1 MKNTIR
7 KITALTLAVLTLGA
21 TVSCGRDKPEEINDS
36 QESSSEDEV
45 GGKTKI
51 TIGMPVANEHIISQ
65 IVKFNNANELYEVGI
80 IDYSKRV
87 EEDDADNTKAM
98 QAMKMD
104 MISDNSPDIIG
115 GLHPT
120 FMAEFLQ
127 QDAFTDMYELMDTY
141 DGVKREDFL
150 PNVLEGLEV
159 NGAIPAITNSF
170 TIRTAVAKTK
180 FVGEDAENWTP
191 EQAIEAYQ
199 KYSGQMQY
207 IGMNDSE
214 NALSDYMLLKASR
227 NCVDAASYTC
237 NFMNTEFTSLLDF
250 LHENPSQGSYPVD
263 YTTMTPSEF
272 DAYFAERDMQM
283 YNDKSL
289 IYCTYISDFDQ
300 AVGNDLYARFGGE
313 DITFVGY
320 PSEDGNGAVTEVS
333 SWMFGISKKSENKEA
348 AWSFIN
354 YLFEDE
360 VQRDFYGTSTGIP
373 VIKKYLDEQKNNKDT
388 EDHRSIYY
396 PLIVPGNHD
405 MSMNIT
411 EEAVQK
417 YYDYILSV
425 KFEPYR
431 DYRVE
436 LIIAEEC
443 AAALAGEKTA
453 EEVAEILQGRVE
465 IYLSERS

>member
-1 MKNTIR
+1 MKNAIR
-7 KITALTLAVLTLGA
+7 KITALTLAVLTLAGA
-21 TVSCGRDKPEEINDS
+21 TSCGRDKPEEINDS
-36 QESSSEDEV
+36 QESSAENDV
-45 GGKTKI
+45 VGKTKI
-51 TIGMPVANEHIISQ
+51 TIGMPLVNEHIISQ
-65 IVKFNNANELYEVGI
+65 IVGFNNTNELYEVEI

-87 EEDDADNTKAM
+87 EDDDADNTKAI
-98 QAMKMD
+98 QAMKLD
-104 MISDNSPDIIG
+104 MISDNSPDIIVG
-115 GLHPT
+115 FHST
-120 FMAEFLQ
+120 YMAEFLQ
-127 QDAFTDMYELMDTY
+127 QDAFADMYELMDTY

-159 NGAIPAITNSF
+159 NGAIPAITYSF

-191 EQAIEAYQ
+191 EQAIEAYK

-207 IGMNDSE
+207 IGVNDSE
-214 NALSDYMLLKASR
+214 DALSDYMLLKASR
-227 NCVDAASYTC
+227 NCVNAVDYTC
-237 NFMNTEFTSLLDF
+237 NFMNTEFISLLDF

-263 YTTMTPSEF
+263 FTTMTPSEF
-272 DAYFAERDMQM
+272 DAFFAEKEMQM

-320 PSEDGNGAVTEVS
+320 PSEDGNGAVTEAF
-333 SWMFGISKKSENKEA
+333 WMFGISEKSENKEA

-354 YLFEDE
+354 YLLDDE

-373 VIKKYLDEQKNNKDT
+373 VIKKYLDEQVNNKDT

-405 MSMNIT
+405 VSMNIT

-417 YYDYILSV
+417 YYDYILNV
-425 KFEPYR
+425 RFEPYR
-431 DYRVE
+431 DYRIEEIVR
-436 LIIAEEC
+436 EEC
-443 AAALAGEKTA
+443 AAALAGEKSA

>member
-21 TVSCGRDKPEEINDS
+21 STSCGRDKPEEINDS

-45 GGKTKI
+45 GSKTKI
-51 TIGMPVANEHIISQ
+51 TIGMPLENVHIMSQ
-65 IVKFNNANELYEVGI
+65 IVEFNNTNELYEVEI

-87 EEDDADNTKAM
+87 EDDDAGNTKAM

-104 MISDNSPDIIG
+104 MISDNSPDIIA

-120 FMAEFLQ
+120 DMAEFLQ
-127 QDAFTDMYELMDTY
+127 KDAFADMYELMDTY

-159 NGAIPAITNSF
+159 NGEIPAITESF

-180 FVGEDAENWTP
+180 FVGEEAENWTP
-191 EQAIEAYQ
+191 EQAIEAYK
-199 KYSGQMQY
+199 KYSEQMQY
-207 IGMNDSE
+207 IGMTDSE
-214 NALSDYMLLKASR
+214 DALSDYMLLKASR
-227 NCVDAASYTC
+227 NCVNAADYTC
-237 NFMNTEFTSLLDF
+237 NFINTEFTSLLDF
-250 LHENPSQGSYPVD
+250 LHENPSQGTYPVD

-272 DAYFAERDMQM
+272 DAFFAERDMQM

-300 AVGNDLYARFGGE
+300 AVGKDLYARFGGE

-320 PSEDGNGAVTEVS
+320 PSEDGNGAVTEA
-333 SWMFGISKKSENKEA
+333 SWMFGISERSENKEA

-354 YLFEDE
+354 SLFEDE
-360 VQRDFYGTSTGIP
+360 AQRDFYGTNTGIP

-388 EDHRSIYY
+388 EDVHSIYS
-396 PLIVPGNHD
+396 PLVVPGDHEI
-405 MSMNIT
+405 SMNIT

-425 KFEPYR
+425 EFEPYR
-431 DYRVE
+431 DFRVE
-436 LIIAEEC
+436 EIIREEC
-443 AAALAGEKTA
+443 AAALAGEKSA

>member
-21 TVSCGRDKPEEINDS
+21 ATSCGRDKPEEINDS
-36 QESSSEDEV
+36 QESSSDNEV

-51 TIGMPVANEHIISQ
+51 TIGMPVANQVIMSHI
-65 IVKFNNANELYEVGI
+65 VEFNNTNDLYEVEI
-80 IDYSKRV
+80 IDYSKQA
-87 EEDDADNTKAM
+87 EDDDADNTKAM

-120 FMAEFLQ
+120 YMAEFLQ
-127 QDAFTDMYELMDTY
+127 KDAFTDLYELMDTY

-150 PNVLEGLEV
+150 PNVLKGFEV
-159 NGAIPAITNSF
+159 NGEIPAMTYSF
-170 TIRTAVAKTK
+170 IIRTAVAKTK

-191 EQAIEAYQ
+191 EQAIEAYK
-199 KYSGQMQY
+199 KYSEQMQY
-207 IGMNDSE
+207 IGMNDLE

-227 NCVDAASYTC
+227 NCVNAADYTC

-250 LHENPSQGSYPVD
+250 LYENPSQGSYPVD
-263 YTTMTPSEF
+263 FTTMTPSEF
-272 DAYFAERDMQM
+272 DAFFAERDMQM

-289 IYCTYISDFDQ
+289 IYCTYISDFNQ
-300 AVGNDLYARFGGE
+300 NVGNDLYARFGGE

-320 PSEDGNGAVTEVS
+320 PSEDGNGAVTEA
-333 SWMFGISKKSENKEA
+333 SWMFGISEKSENKEA

-354 YLFEDE
+354 YLLEDE
-360 VQRDFYGTSTGIP
+360 VQRDFYGTGTGIP
-373 VIKKYLDEQKNNKDT
+373 VIQKYLDEQANNKDT

-396 PLIVPGNHD
+396 PLLVPGNSD
-405 MSMNIT
+405 IKMNIT

-425 KFEPYR
+425 KFDPYH
-431 DYRVE
+431 DFRVE
-436 LIIAEEC
+436 EMVREEC
-443 AAALAGEKTA
+443 AAALAGEKSG
-453 EEVAEILQGRVE
+453 EEVAEILQSRVE
-465 IYLSERS
+465 IYLSERA